1 MGIQMELEQK
11 NIKAAKAAI
20 KDNTDLEIKLKRERE
35 RIAKLKQN
43 VAILN
48 HENKMI

>member
-1 MGIQMELEQK
+1 MGVQIEVEKK

-20 KDNTDLEIKLKRERE
+20 KNNTELEVDLKRERE

>member
-1 MGIQMELEQK
+1 MEVEKK

-20 KDNTDLEIKLKRERE
+20 KNNSELEIDLKRERE
-35 RIAKLKQN
+35 RIAKLKQS

-48 HENKMI
+48 HENKKI